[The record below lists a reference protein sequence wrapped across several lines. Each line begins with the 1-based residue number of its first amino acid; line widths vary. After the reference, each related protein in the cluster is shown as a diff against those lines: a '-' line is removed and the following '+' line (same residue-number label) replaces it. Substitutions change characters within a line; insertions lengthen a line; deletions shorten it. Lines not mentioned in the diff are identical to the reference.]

1 MKKVMIIIAALLA
14 VFVGLGAILPALA
27 QVRDIGAMPKA
38 SVGSYTLG
46 VFLVKRC
53 WRRRG
58 VLCFFKTPV
67 TVRG

>member
-46 VFLVKRC
+46 VFLVSVAGAGAVFCAFSKR
-53 WRRRG
+53 RSR
-58 VLCFFKTPV
+58 
-67 TVRG
+67 